1 MRGFIPLLAM
11 SAASLAASSLAAQ
24 QIAAPAPVAAPQPP
38 TAAASPSLD
47 ILNFRERSDRM
58 TVPVLIGAHGPF
70 PFVVDTGAE
79 RSVVSRELAG
89 FLKLPLGQPARVFD
103 FTGPADVATVKVP
116 SLSAGALGTSGM
128 EAPQLLMAD
137 IGAPGMLGIDALQG
151 QSIVLDFYR
160 KRMVLKRARRHASG
174 DVVISARSRT
184 GQLIVTKAWFNGQPI
199 AVVIDTGSWLS
210 VGNSAMLRLAKRAPR
225 SYGPIVV
232 TAVTG
237 RSFTSDFVTVSDVRV
252 GSVNFNNFGMV
263 FADVPPFSRFGLRDK
278 PALILGMSSLKL
290 FSRVELDFVNR
301 EVGFTMAHK
310 GIDVHDTCRTS
321 AACRSIRT

>member
-1 MRGFIPLLAM
+1 
-11 SAASLAASSLAAQ
+11 
-24 QIAAPAPVAAPQPP
+24 
-38 TAAASPSLD
+38 
-47 ILNFRERSDRM
+47 
-58 TVPVLIGAHGPF
+58 
-70 PFVVDTGAE
+70 
-79 RSVVSRELAG
+79 VVSRELAG
-89 FLKLPLGQPARVFD
+89 LLKLPLGQPARVFD

-232 TAVTG
+232 TAVT
-237 RSFTSDFVTVSDVRV
+237 VSDVRV